1 MSAHIARPLGLD
13 LFSLVLGTMRGKGEK
28 LYQINIYLR
37 REGKEQ
43 VVGEATAVGCVCV
56 GRRVPPAGG
65 GGRGGESLL
74 RRGGGSFGLTLFRSV
89 ARSRT
94 TTNAEGEARSGA
106 KRG

>member
-43 VVGEATAVGCVCV
+43 VVRRGDCGWLCVCV

-74 RRGGGSFGLTLFRSV
+74 RRGGGVFRVDSL
-89 ARSRT
+89 SLGRT
-94 TTNAEGEARSGA
+94 VSHDDERGGRGA
-106 KRG
+106 LRG